1 MTKVK
6 NKGNISSPKGDIG
19 AMRGEHASTVG
30 ATFKNGGKVMKAA
43 SYFGSATPNASKK
56 GNNPS

>member
-6 NKGNISSPKGDIG
+6 VKGNISVPSGDLG
-19 AMRGEHASTVG
+19 AKRGEHASTVG